1 MWRLLDRWRDRIRQ
15 RTIDP
20 DRALGVRGEDLAH
33 RELRRRGYVVV
44 ARNWVTRSGRREVDL
59 VAWKGDA
66 LVFVEVKARR
76 TDAWGGPELRIDELK
91 VEHLTAAA
99 REYCRRAG
107 VAWEQARVD
116 VVTVVMEPKV
126 RVQVIED
133 ALRDWR

>member
-1 MWRLLDRWRDRIRQ
+1 M
-15 RTIDP
+15 DP
-20 DRALGVRGEDLAH
+20 DGALGRRGEDLAH
-33 RELRRRGYVVV
+33 RELQRRGYVVV

-59 VAWKGDA
+59 VAWKDSA

-76 TDAWGGPELRIDELK
+76 THEWGGPELRVDELK
-91 VEHLTAAA
+91 VDHLTAAA

-126 RVQVIED
+126 CIQVIED
-133 ALRDWR
+133 ALREWR